1 MTISIAYCII
11 TMYYFGLITFI
22 INLEELTMFNQETN
36 YASPAVEML
45 YISST
50 DVITE
55 SNDNEAGFDEIK
67 NLGTSVGNS

>member
-1 MTISIAYCII
+1 
-11 TMYYFGLITFI
+11 
-22 INLEELTMFNQETN
+22 MFNQETN

>member
-1 MTISIAYCII
+1 
-11 TMYYFGLITFI
+11 MYYFGLITLI